1 MRKVANIL
9 FFLSLGIV
17 LTQDLIEA
25 VVFLML
31 LFLLVLITIVTI
43 RHVQRYLI
51 KRRFKKE
58 CDDLFT
64 EDFYTRLNNVIKNEL
79 K

>member
-1 MRKVANIL
+1 MSVKKVANIL
-9 FFLSLGIV
+9 SLDC
-17 LTQDLIEA
+17 QDLIEA
-25 VVFLML
+25 VLFLML
-31 LFLLVLITIVTI
+31 LFLLVLIT

-58 CDDLFT
+58 CDNVFT
-64 EDFYTRLNNVIKNEL
+64 EDFYARLNDVLKNEF

>member
-9 FFLSLGIV
+9 FFVSLGIL

-25 VVFLML
+25 VLFLML
-31 LFLLVLITIVTI
+31 LFLLVLITIVTT
-43 RHVQRYLI
+43 RHIQRYLI

-58 CDDLFT
+58 CDNVFT
-64 EDFYTRLNNVIKNEL
+64 EDFYARLNDVLKNEF

>member
-1 MRKVANIL
+1 MSVKKVANIL
-9 FFLSLGIV
+9 SLGIL

-25 VVFLML
+25 VLFLML
-31 LFLLVLITIVTI
+31 LFLLVLIT

-51 KRRFKKE
+51 KRRFEK
-58 CDDLFT
+58 DVFT
-64 EDFYTRLNNVIKNEL
+64 EDFYARLNDVLKNEF

>member
-1 MRKVANIL
+1 MRKLATI
-9 FFLSLGIV
+9 LSLGIV
-17 LTQDLIEA
+17 LTQDLTETLL
-25 VVFLML
+25 FLML
-31 LFLLVLITIVTI
+31 LFLLVLIT

-58 CDDLFT
+58 CDKVFT
-64 EDFYTRLNNVIKNEL
+64 EVLYARLNDVLKNEF

>member
-9 FFLSLGIV
+9 FFVSLGIV

-25 VVFLML
+25 VLFLML
-31 LFLLVLITIVTI
+31 LFLLVLITIVTT

-58 CDDLFT
+58 CDNVFT
-64 EDFYTRLNNVIKNEL
+64 EDFYARLNDVLKNEF